1 MTCGKLL
8 WQRRVSARLSRARL
22 ARLSGLCEA
31 TIKLIEKDRT
41 RPRRETLLRLLAVTE
56 LMLTPEDL
64 GLESQAAPTTKQM
77 RGAAVKPFVCA
88 LLFHRIHRR
97 RNRRRI
103 TQKE

>member
-22 ARLSGLCEA
+22 ARLAGLCEA

-41 RPRRETLLRLLAVTE
+41 RPRKETLLRLLAVTE
-56 LMLTPEDL
+56 LM
-64 GLESQAAPTTKQM
+64 
-77 RGAAVKPFVCA
+77 
-88 LLFHRIHRR
+88 LFHRIHRR